1 MLRSREAWTFA
12 SSHSF
17 STPPSKAAFLKEEFL
32 KEESLEEEFLEEEFL
47 AAFFAPPSAPLPAS
61 ASSSMAFQ
69 KRPACFLSAF
79 SAEPRRLLM
88 TRPLRE
94 PVGAPLDVGFVPPV

>member
-32 KEESLEEEFLEEEFL
+32 EAFL
-47 AAFFAPPSAPLPAS
+47 APPSAPLLAS

-69 KRPACFLSAF
+69 NRPACFLSAF

>member
-32 KEESLEEEFLEEEFL
+32 KEEFLEEEFL
-47 AAFFAPPSAPLPAS
+47 AAFFAPPSAPLLAS